1 MQQSSRDQQQRDQQS
16 QQYHQQKVSALISN
30 FRTQPSVDEQKR
42 QRITNINNAGLNFA
56 LALEQNTEP
65 GSEQSNAVERA
76 LEARQWGEDAVRSH
90 Q

>member
-1 MQQSSRDQQQRDQQS
+1 
-16 QQYHQQKVSALISN
+16 VSALISN

-65 GSEQSNAVERA
+65 GYEQSNAVERA